1 MTESHLPLY
10 HGSAAPE
17 PDFNAMNQGLW
28 FERFFDA
35 YESDFSAVGIDARKL
50 WLNRFSRKPT
60 GQGQS
65 LQKHAQRLLQLAA
78 AQRGQARVYHCAG
91 NFVTGTGNAHP
102 LENGFLWHPTLGT
115 PYLSGSA
122 VKGLV
127 RAVIE
132 TAYQGEDKSALLQRW
147 FGSAEKGDVA
157 KHSGQFIFL
166 DALPVQPCQLH
177 VEVMTPHMGKWYE
190 QGSKTPLTADA
201 QPGDWHAPVP
211 IGYLTARSIKLQFI
225 ILPRPGAGEADALAK
240 ELDDLWQA
248 LEHGLQYLG
257 AGAKTAIGF
266 GLMQRDTKAEA
277 SLQEALQAEQR
288 AAQLQTLSPVMQ
300 DIMKLAQQW
309 QERHQQLRGKKENL
323 NATIHNQARELAK
336 KAHAAADWSAE
347 EKQAAASAIEEW
359 LPKLVNGLD
368 PKEVRKQFKLNTLK
382 GQ

>member
-50 WLNRFSRKPT
+50 WLSRFSRKPT
-60 GQGQS
+60 GQIQS
-65 LQKHAQRLLQLAA
+65 LQKHAQRLLQLAT
-78 AQRGQARVYHCAG
+78 AQRGQARVYHCSG

-102 LENGFLWHPTLGT
+102 LGNGFLWHPTLGT

-157 KHSGQFIFL
+157 EHSGQFIFL

-190 QGSKTPLTADA
+190 QGGKKPLAADA

-211 IGYLTARSIKLQFI
+211 IGYLTARGIKLQFI
-225 ILPRPGAGEADALAK
+225 ILPRPGAGEANALAK

-266 GLMQRDTKAEA
+266 GLMQRDAKAEA
-277 SLQEALQAEQR
+277 SLQETLQAEQR
-288 AAQLQTLSPVMQ
+288 AAKLQTLSPALKEVEAF
-300 DIMKLAQQW
+300 I
-309 QERHQQLRGKKENL
+309 QELSAKHQQYPSYKERPNGVF
-323 NATIHNQARELAK
+323 HNKARALAK
-336 KAHAAADWSAE
+336 AAHEGADWSAE
-347 EKQAAASAIEEW
+347 EKRAAAEAIETW
-359 LPKLVNGLD
+359 LPRLVSVDMKDERKKL
-368 PKEVRKQFKLNTLK
+368 KLNALK
-382 GQ
+382 GL